1 MIYHIQWDW
10 KTCYISLLES
20 NDDDVSVQ
28 DIYKIDK
35 DSQKIDNVEYGRW
48 NRRDGMQVERENI
61 WMRRAN
67 MKGHQ
72 LK

>member
-1 MIYHIQWDW
+1 M
-10 KTCYISLLES
+10 
-20 NDDDVSVQ
+20 SVQ
-28 DIYKIDK
+28 DVYKIDK
-35 DSQKIDNVEYGRW
+35 DSQKLDNVEYGQW
-48 NRRDGMQVERENI
+48 NRRDGMQVQKENI